1 MLIVDFTTVDNN
13 TFAYISPYR
22 YTIVYKGKT
31 MKHILTKY
39 SRIAILMVM
48 AVAIV
53 STTYGSAAWADP
65 MRNVACKDG
74 KTITVPGSDS
84 RSDQEICKSNGGA
97 KVVPTASTGD
107 TSAPTCAVL
116 PQDICNAATTKGTDV
131 KKTGVYLLLV
141 WVLNIMTAGVGI
153 AAVGAL
159 VYAGVLYASAE
170 GKSDQV
176 AKAKQIITNTVVGI
190 VVYAL
195 MFLVVNWLVPG
206 GVIG

>member
-1 MLIVDFTTVDNN
+1 MLIVDFTTVENN
-13 TFAYISPYR
+13 TFAYISSYR
-22 YTIVYKGKT
+22 YTIVYKGKI
-31 MKHILTKY
+31 MKHILTKHTGLVGILTLV
-39 SRIAILMVM
+39 IAGTSVF
-48 AVAIV
+48 V
-53 STTYGSAAWADP
+53 STPAFADP
-65 MRNVACKDG
+65 PRKVTCNDG
-74 KTITVPGSDS
+74 KVITVPNDDTRGND
-84 RSDQEICKSNGGA
+84 EICKKNGGEKA
-97 KVVPTASTGD
+97 VPTANSNT
-107 TSAPTCAVL
+107 PTCAIL
-116 PQDICNAATTKGTDV
+116 PQNICNSASTGGTDV

-141 WVLNIMTAGVGI
+141 WVLNLMTAGVGI

-195 MFLVVNWLVPG
+195 MFLVINWLVPG

>member
-1 MLIVDFTTVDNN
+1 MLIVDFTTVENN

-22 YTIVYKGKT
+22 YTIVYKGKI
-31 MKHILTKY
+31 MKHILIKHTGLVGMFTLVIVGV
-39 SRIAILMVM
+39 SVF
-48 AVAIV
+48 V
-53 STTYGSAAWADP
+53 STPAFADP
-65 MRNVACKDG
+65 PRKVTCNDG
-74 KTITVPGSDS
+74 KVITVPNDDMRGNA
-84 RSDQEICKSNGGA
+84 EICKKNGGEKA
-97 KVVPTASTGD
+97 VAPADEGKT
-107 TSAPTCAVL
+107 PTCAIL
-116 PQDICNAATTKGTDV
+116 PQNICNAASTGGTDV
-131 KKTGVYLLLV
+131 KKTGVYMLLV
-141 WVLNIMTAGVGI
+141 WVLNLLTAGVGI

>member
-1 MLIVDFTTVDNN
+1 MLIVDFTTVENN

-31 MKHILTKY
+31 MKQTFSTRLTL
-39 SRIAILMVM
+39 SIAAVM
-48 AVAIV
+48 SIV
-53 STTYGSAAWADP
+53 TMNFATSSLVLAAD
-65 MRNVACKDG
+65 K
-74 KTITVPGSDS
+74 
-84 RSDQEICKSNGGA
+84 
-97 KVVPTASTGD
+97 
-107 TSAPTCAVL
+107 PTCAIL
-116 PQDICNAATTKGTDV
+116 PKKICDASAPDDKNTDV

-141 WVLNIMTAGVGI
+141 WVLNLMTAGVGI